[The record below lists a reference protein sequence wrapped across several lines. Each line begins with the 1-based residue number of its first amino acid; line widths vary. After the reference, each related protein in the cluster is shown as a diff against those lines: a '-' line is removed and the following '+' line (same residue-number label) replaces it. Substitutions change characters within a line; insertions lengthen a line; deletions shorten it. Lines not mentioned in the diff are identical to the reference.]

1 MPIRRAGMTDRTVPD
16 RGVKRI
22 TFHQEVFEDNIDK
35 TITAIQRWF
44 RNQDDD
50 VLVSDIH
57 CHQGITGS
65 GEGDKFMV
73 TVTYIEPT

>member
-1 MPIRRAGMTDRTVPD
+1 MTQRTVPD
-16 RGVKRI
+16 KGVKRI
-22 TFHQEVFEDNIDK
+22 AFHQETFEDNIDK

-50 VLVSDIH
+50 VLISDIH
-57 CHQGITGS
+57 CHHGITGS
-65 GEGDKFMV
+65 GEGDKLMV